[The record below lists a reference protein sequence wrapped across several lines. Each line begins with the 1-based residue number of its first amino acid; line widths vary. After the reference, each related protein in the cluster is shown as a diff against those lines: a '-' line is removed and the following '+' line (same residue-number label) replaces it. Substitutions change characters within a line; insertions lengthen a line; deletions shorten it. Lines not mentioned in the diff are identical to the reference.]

1 MTFYDKIKVSFYS
14 TVLTATILSINAYG
28 LSGHTMPIGFIIPVL
43 GAFSGIIWLIVDW
56 VLEKVYLR
64 NQMN

>member
-1 MTFYDKIKVSFYS
+1 
-14 TVLTATILSINAYG
+14 
-28 LSGHTMPIGFIIPVL
+28 MPIGFIIPVL